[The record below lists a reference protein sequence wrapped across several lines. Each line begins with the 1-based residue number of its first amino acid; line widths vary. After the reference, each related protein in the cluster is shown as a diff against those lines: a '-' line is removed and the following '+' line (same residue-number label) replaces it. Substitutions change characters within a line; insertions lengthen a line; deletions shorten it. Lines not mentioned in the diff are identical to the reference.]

1 MIVND
6 VGYPVYI
13 HPDYEIMVVWN
24 GRATFNL
31 YREKED
37 GELDNYDIFLTT
49 EDVTTVQRAE
59 QIAKEHFA
67 EMEGNED
74 E

>member
-1 MIVND
+1 
-6 VGYPVYI
+6 
-13 HPDYEIMVVWN
+13 MVVWN